1 MNYFASLEDILSPIG
16 EPKAPIVGLLV
27 QDWDENVT
35 LTAGRIAELG
45 YAAQVLPLGAQV
57 SQEQNASNN
66 GIVPDNEVTR
76 DPQPQVLFYY
86 KGKPENAAEGIP
98 VLVINEGK
106 VKVSIEERLIE
117 LREHLTA
124 IGVNPRVDGDHE
136 FR

>member
-76 DPQPQVLFYY
+76 GPQPQVLFYY